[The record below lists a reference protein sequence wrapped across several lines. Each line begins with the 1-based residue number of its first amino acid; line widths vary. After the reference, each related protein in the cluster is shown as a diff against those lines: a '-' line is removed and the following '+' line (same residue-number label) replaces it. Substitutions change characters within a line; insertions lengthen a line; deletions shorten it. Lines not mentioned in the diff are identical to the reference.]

1 MFVTNSEQ
9 NVPVLREQFTHV
21 VMRLLYVWCYDSEVY
36 GGLDIATFAAIHKH
50 WILHKQIGAFG
61 RVVSN
66 FPNFNIKRNYG
77 FT

>member
-1 MFVTNSEQ
+1 
-9 NVPVLREQFTHV
+9 
-21 VMRLLYVWCYDSEVY
+21 MRLLYVWCYDSEVY